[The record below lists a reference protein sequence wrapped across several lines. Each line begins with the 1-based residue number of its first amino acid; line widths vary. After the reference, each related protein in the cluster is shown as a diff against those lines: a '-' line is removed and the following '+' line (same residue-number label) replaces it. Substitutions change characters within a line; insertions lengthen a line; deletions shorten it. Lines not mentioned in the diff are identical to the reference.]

1 MDVLEDYLDGKLDA
15 KAMYQVEKLSLEDP
29 FVAEALAGLS
39 QSPRRSQSLSILQK
53 QLQERIAQ
61 KPVEQKRWRITSQRL
76 SIASAAAVLFITVSI
91 LFWLKGNKSQEELA
105 KLPKK
110 VEVNIA
116 PQIAKDKTV
125 VSPAP
130 IVKDEVDKAFKVASE
145 NQLAK
150 NKAMNK
156 STTLPAAAAS
166 AAALNET
173 NFQESLKRQ
182 EMAAKTPVAISAQ
195 QDKIAESNLPA
206 NALQGKVAGLS
217 VINPIKQQIR
227 GKVIAID
234 NGEPLPGVKVTL
246 LNTKNTATTNAN
258 GEFNVMGDSS
268 NKTISV
274 AALGFKTKQV
284 NIDATKPATITL
296 EPDQQSLNEV
306 VVTGY
311 GVQKK
316 QSVTSSSTVIL
327 PQAMPINGWDV
338 YQEYLIK
345 NKKLSTS
352 TSVGKT
358 VELTFKVGKKGN
370 PTNIRVFKSQGSA
383 LDKEAIRLLKEGPK
397 WIYDPK
403 ILNGKLAVS
412 F

>member
-91 LFWLKGNKSQEELA
+91 LFWLKGNKHQEELA

-110 VEVNIA
+110 VEVNIS
-116 PQIAKDKTV
+116 PQVAKDKTIV
-125 VSPAP
+125 PQAP

-156 STTLPAAAAS
+156 SAKLAATAAS
-166 AAALNET
+166 TAALNET
-173 NFQESLKRQ
+173 NLQESFKKQ
-182 EMAAKTPVAISAQ
+182 EMAARMPVAISAQ
-195 QDKIAESNLPA
+195 QDRVADSNLPA
-206 NALQGKVAGLS
+206 DALQGKIAGLKVTNS
-217 VINPIKQQIR
+217 INQQIR
-227 GKVIAID
+227 GKVIAVD

-258 GEFNVMGDSS
+258 GEFNIVGDSL

-284 NIDATKPATITL
+284 TIDAAKPATITL
-296 EPDQQSLNEV
+296 VPEQNSLSEV

-316 QSVTSSSTVIL
+316 QSVTSSTSVIL
-327 PQAMPINGWDV
+327 PQAMPINGWDA
-338 YQEYLIK
+338 YQEYLAK
-345 NKKLSTS
+345 NNKLISTKPAE
-352 TSVGKT
+352 KT
-358 VELTFKVGKKGN
+358 VELTFKVDKKGN

-383 LDKEAIRLLKEGPK
+383 LDKEAKRLLKEGPK
-397 WIYDPK
+397 WIYDSK
-403 ILNGKLAVS
+403 MLDGKLAVS